1 MAADRYSALRQAVD
15 QADEQIDLCKAAL
28 AIASSE
34 YPDLDVEEW
43 LRRVQEIAHA
53 VELRVG
59 AEKNHYRIL
68 AALNT
73 VLFKEM
79 GFQGNRDDYYDPR
92 NSYLNEVIER
102 RRGIPIT
109 LSVLYIEVARR
120 VGLSLQGI
128 GFPGHF
134 LVKYND
140 GEEQILIDAFN
151 SGEVLTQED
160 LEKLL
165 EQLYGGKPAFDPAY
179 VTAISK
185 RQILQRMLNNLK
197 NIYLQTD
204 QHLKGLAIVE
214 QLLILDAMSA
224 ADIRDRGLLYLKLEC
239 FIQAAED
246 LDKYLSMAPAAADA
260 PVIKRQLEVLKRQSI
275 QIH

>member
-1 MAADRYSALRQAVD
+1 MTADRYSAFRQVV
-15 QADEQIDLCKAAL
+15 EQPEEKIDLCKAAL
-28 AIASSE
+28 AIATSE
-34 YPDLDVEEW
+34 YPDLNIEEW
-43 LRRVQEIAHA
+43 LARLEEIATA
-53 VELRVG
+53 VELRLG

-68 AALNT
+68 AAINT

-79 GFQGNRDDYYDPR
+79 GYQGNRDDYYDPR
-92 NSYLNEVIER
+92 NSFLNEVIER

-120 VGLSLQGI
+120 IGLSLQGV

-134 LVKYND
+134 LIKYDD
-140 GEEQILIDAFN
+140 GKEEIIIDAFN

-165 EQLYGGKPAFDPAY
+165 QQLYGGKPAFDPAY
-179 VTAISK
+179 VSAITK

-197 NIYLQTD
+197 NIYLQSN
-204 QHLKGLAIVE
+204 QYVKSLAIVE
-214 QLLILDAMSA
+214 QLLILDPTSA

-246 LDKYLSMAPAAADA
+246 LEKYLSIAPAAVDA
-260 PVIKRQLEVLKRQSI
+260 PAIKTQLEAIKRHSI